1 MGMNSN
7 LHPINWLEKR
17 PILTWTLVLVY
28 ASIIFILSSM
38 PYPPQPVETKDEFT
52 TKLITTI
59 EHIFEYSILGFLLLA
74 GFRSGNGRMQERAIL
89 LAIIAATLY
98 GITDEI
104 HQFFVPNR
112 DSSILDVL
120 ANGIGACLGAFIGNP
135 KHLD

>member
-1 MGMNSN
+1 MSMNSN
-7 LHPINWLEKR
+7 SHPINWLEKR
-17 PILTWTLVLVY
+17 PMLTWTLILVY
-28 ASIIFILSSM
+28 ASIIFIFSSM
-38 PYPPQPVETKDEFT
+38 PCPPQPVEAEDEFIRM
-52 TKLITTI
+52 LITTI

-74 GFRSGNGRMQERAIL
+74 GFRSGNGRMREKAIL
-89 LAIIAATLY
+89 IAILTATIY

-120 ANGIGACLGAFIGNP
+120 ANGIGASLGAFIGNF